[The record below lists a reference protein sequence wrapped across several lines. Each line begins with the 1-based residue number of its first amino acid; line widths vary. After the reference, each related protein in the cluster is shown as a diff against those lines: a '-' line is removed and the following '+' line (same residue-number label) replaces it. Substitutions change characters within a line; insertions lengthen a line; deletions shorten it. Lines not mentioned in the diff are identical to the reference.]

1 MWLEMRGRF
10 LRISRKKE
18 THTPVLFF
26 ERAKTHSPLKD
37 VPSHSPRHSLWG
49 SLASVSARGNFSRP
63 NSLSSVTDQTDC
75 MPSRKRCEEEARKSQ
90 GRACD
95 PYNTTGFQLPGPS
108 SPLDSSNQPWKP
120 PRGNFRR
127 PLEGRPKVLVQVAC
141 PAMRRS
147 GS

>member
-63 NSLSSVTDQTDC
+63 SPFPQSPIRPTACLLGNA
-75 MPSRKRCEEEARKSQ
+75 ARKKQ
-90 GRACD
+90 EKVKDELAIL
-95 PYNTTGFQLPGPS
+95 TTPQVSSYLVPLRPWIHPTNHG
-108 SPLDSSNQPWKP
+108 SPLEATSDAPSK
-120 PRGNFRR
+120 GD
-127 PLEGRPKVLVQVAC
+127 PKYLC
-141 PAMRRS
+141 K
-147 GS
+147 